1 MLKKIFKTIWKIIL
15 FLLIL
20 LFFFA
25 VIKPAYI
32 NYKQNKKEVIVD
44 TSGERATSKNKV
56 ADVVTDENNN
66 KDNDDEDRWKLERK
80 ENYDPFTF
88 DDRILLYEG
97 NLDSDSMNKLMDI
110 LIEDV
115 ESKTYSKV
123 DVSLN
128 GVDISYDDKD
138 TYSSNLINFKNSISK
153 NNNYVV
159 EFEYGVLRAVVNKV
173 IIRDM

>member
-15 FLLIL
+15 LLLIL
-20 LFFFA
+20 IFFFA
-25 VIKPAYI
+25 VVLPAYRD
-32 NYKQNKKEVIVD
+32 YKLNKKEVVVD
-44 TSGERATSKNKV
+44 TSGERATSKNKAEDVV
-56 ADVVTDENNN
+56 ADEN
-66 KDNDDEDRWKLERK
+66 DNSNDEDRWKLEKK

-97 NLDSDSMNKLMDI
+97 NLDSDSMNKLMDV

-123 DVSLN
+123 DVELN
-128 GVDISYDDKD
+128 GVNISYDDKD

-159 EFEYGVLRAVVNKV
+159 EFEYSALRAVVNKV
-173 IIRDM
+173 IIKNV

>member
-1 MLKKIFKTIWKIIL
+1 MDNNFAIVNFNFI
-15 FLLIL
+15 
-20 LFFFA
+20 FA

-44 TSGERATSKNKV
+44 TSGERATSKKKAEKEASSKNKK
-56 ADVVTDENNN
+56 EN
-66 KDNDDEDRWKLERK
+66 DSDEDKWKLERK

-97 NLDSDSMNKLMDI
+97 NMNSDSMNKLMDI

-123 DVSLN
+123 DVSL
-128 GVDISYDDKD
+128 GGTEISYSDKEN
-138 TYSSNLINFKNSISK
+138 YNLELINYKNLISSDGKYTVK
-153 NNNYVV
+153 
-159 EFEYGVLRAVVNKV
+159 FEYNTIRTVVNKIV
-173 IIRDM
+173 ITKN

>member
-25 VIKPAYI
+25 VIRPAYI

-56 ADVVTDENNN
+56 KETDTSEKSSNNN
-66 KDNDDEDRWKLERK
+66 DDGNTWKLERK
-80 ENYDPFTF
+80 DDYDPFTF

-97 NLDSDSMNKLMDI
+97 NLNSDSMNKLMDV
-110 LIEDV
+110 LIEDID
-115 ESKTYSKV
+115 SKTYSKV
-123 DVSLN
+123 NVELN
-128 GVDISYDDKD
+128 GMELSYDDKD
-138 TYSSNLINFKNSISK
+138 TYSSNLISFKNSISQDNK
-153 NNNYVV
+153 YLV
-159 EFEYGVLRAVVNKV
+159 EFEYSALKAVVNKV
-173 IIRDM
+173 VIKNI